1 MERTLEK
8 GALIRS
14 RNIAVKRGAITGKRT
29 ADFFAAKSKTLN
41 FEIKFQVLFEMS
53 NALGVRFQSNF
64 SASSASAS
72 SQRPI
77 SAVMMPKIPT

>member
-1 MERTLEK
+1 MKIHRKCKKVESGTLDK
-8 GALIRS
+8 FLKNQSFVFHKIL
-14 RNIAVKRGAITGKRT
+14 N
-29 ADFFAAKSKTLN
+29 N